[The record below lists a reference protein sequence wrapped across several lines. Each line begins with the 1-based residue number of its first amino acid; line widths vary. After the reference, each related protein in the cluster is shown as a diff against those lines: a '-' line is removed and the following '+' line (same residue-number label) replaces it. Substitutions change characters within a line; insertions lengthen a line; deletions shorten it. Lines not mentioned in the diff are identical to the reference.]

1 MSSNEVRAK
10 AEFLE
15 GTEQDLQYVVHKVAA
30 LPLVSSAYEMVS
42 ATYTSAKESHPAI
55 QAVCDVAETGVKTIA
70 TSAASSAQPL
80 LSRLGP
86 QIAAANVYA
95 CQGLDKLQE
104 TLPVLQQRVE
114 KVVLDAK
121 GLVSGAKDSVCTKV
135 TEATDIASSMADVA
149 KEAVQEGMG
158 MARSAMTSG
167 MSTVAESTV
176 GQIVAGCLDKAI
188 ETSDQLLD
196 HYLPMT
202 DEELAALA
210 TSVDPEDSGVSPSG
224 IQKQPHGYYVRL
236 GSLSAKLR
244 NRAYQHSL
252 GKLQNVKQS
261 TQVILPQLQQAIELI
276 ANTKKTVD
284 QKVYE
289 GQEKLQQMWL
299 EWQQTQPGQSQTT
312 KKNLAEMES
321 EALSMSHKIALQM
334 QAVCQSL
341 LTNVQGLPAP
351 LQEKVQQTYGNMEE
365 LQTTLSRAK
374 TFQDVSTGILNESQE
389 RINKAR
395 EVVDEVVD
403 YVMQN
408 TPLTWVVG
416 PFAPAGTLPVEP
428 TELTVEAK
436 VDVETQVD
444 ATVDV

>member
-261 TQVILPQLQQAIELI
+261 TQVILPQLQQAIEL
-276 ANTKKTVD
+276 
-284 QKVYE
+284 
-289 GQEKLQQMWL
+289 
-299 EWQQTQPGQSQTT
+299 
-312 KKNLAEMES
+312 MES